1 MKVSIKADSIPY
13 PELKFRLYLVAVL
26 LLANGSLFAFQ
37 GEFATPKS
45 SVEFLKKN
53 TDSVNL
59 NLLEASKLIPSNV
72 ILRNSKRK
80 EAILD
85 IRNYL
90 NAIEFDWELDSIP
103 DSANYVVEK
112 GNSAYILTTGIAFE
126 KHNNDWLISKQTIKN
141 IHELLK
147 SVGVE
152 VTAPV
157 KPKKKEPQEEKQS
170 PKIEKKEKKKEEL
183 PAIRLDLSSPRS
195 LIAAFGKYMR
205 EDNYRPDVVQ
215 QIIYYKHL
223 THKEARIDRVVKLKR
238 FLEGKGVLVNIEDVP
253 DDPDYI
259 DTVHSNTHE
268 YVVTSRFAELYL
280 EKVGDRWYLSKETVD
295 KIPELFEL
303 AFPFGSDRL
312 LQYLPNNQTKY
323 MGLMVWQYL
332 AILAMIV
339 ISFAFHRLLNWIVYN
354 LITKILFKVGKEE
367 IADDYVKPV
376 VRPLSIMMG
385 LVLVDMFLPILQLPL
400 QLSYYLSLAIA
411 AVIPFMGTLGVYK
424 FVDLISLYLRRVAS
438 KTESTL
444 DDQLVPLF
452 RKILKTF
459 VIIIGSVIVLS
470 NLNVQ
475 LMPLLAT
482 LSIGGFAFALAAQD
496 TIKNFFGSLMI
507 FIDKPFQ
514 VGQWITASGIDGTVE
529 EVGIRSTRIRT
540 FSNSLIYVPNGKL
553 ADATIDNH
561 GLRSYR
567 RFTTQL
573 ALTYDTP
580 PELIEIF
587 IEGLRKLVNEHP
599 HTWKENYHIYM
610 NDMNSHSLDV
620 MFYIFFS
627 VPTWAEELKC
637 RHEIILSILKL
648 AHRLGVN
655 FAFPTQTLH
664 VQDLPGQPSLSPH
677 YAKPDKLSKEMEDF
691 FKTNKPDK

>member
-1 MKVSIKADSIPY
+1 MIKNIVQY
-13 PELKFRLYLVAVL
+13 T
-26 LLANGSLFAFQ
+26 LLAFFLLGNVNLFAFQ
-37 GEFATPKS
+37 EKFETPRA
-45 SVEFLKKN
+45 SVEFLKIN
-53 TDSVNL
+53 TDSASIDL
-59 NLLEASKLIPSNV
+59 SEASKLIPSTT
-72 ILRNSKRK
+72 ITRASKRK
-80 EAILD
+80 DAIINIRKYLD
-85 IRNYL
+85 AVRYK
-90 NAIEFDWELDSIP
+90 WVVDSIP
-103 DSANYVVEK
+103 DSSNYIATNGK
-112 GNSAYILTTGIAFE
+112 SIFNLTADIALE
-126 KHNNDWLISKQTIKN
+126 KHNGNWLISKATAKN
-141 IHELLK
+141 IQELLK

-152 VTAPV
+152 TSASD
-157 KPKKKEPQEEKQS
+157 KS
-170 PKIEKKEKKKEEL
+170 KKKEEAEKSKPVKVEKKKKKKNEL
-183 PAIRLDLSSPRS
+183 PNIRLDLSSPRS
-195 LIAAFGKYMR
+195 LVIGFSTYMSK
-205 EDNYRPDVVQ
+205 ENYRPDVVQ
-215 QIIYYKHL
+215 QVIYYKHL
-223 THKEARIDRVVKLKR
+223 PHKEARIDRVEKLRR
-238 FLEGKGVLVNIEDVP
+238 FLEGKGVLVDIEDVP

-259 DTVHSNTHE
+259 DTVHSSTHE

-295 KIPELFEL
+295 KIPELFDR

-339 ISFAFHRLLNWIVYN
+339 ISFAFHRLLNWAVYN
-354 LITKILFKVGKEE
+354 LITNILFKVGKEE
-367 IADDYVKPV
+367 IAGDYVKPV

-400 QLSYYLSLAIA
+400 QLSHYLSMAIA

-424 FVDLISLYLRRVAS
+424 FVDLISLYLKRVAE

-459 VIIIGSVIVLS
+459 VVIIGGVVVLS

-567 RFTTQL
+567 RFSTDL
-573 ALTYDTP
+573 ALTYDSP
-580 PELIEIF
+580 PELIEVF
-587 IEGLRKLVNEHP
+587 IKGLRKLVDEHP
-599 HTWKENYHIYM
+599 DTWKENYHIYM
-610 NDMNSHSLDV
+610 NNMNSHSLDV
-620 MFYIFFS
+620 KFYIFFA
-627 VPTWAEELKC
+627 VPTWAEELRC

-648 AHRLGVN
+648 AHHLGVN
-655 FAFPTQTLH
+655 FAFPTQTLQ
-664 VQDLPGQPSLSPH
+664 VQNLPGQPSLSPH

-691 FKTNKPDK
+691 FKTNKPEN